1 MKNTKIQ
8 LALIF
13 LINFFKESVILNIE
27 IVCKIFFSLADMF
40 KNIKNDKIN
49 KEVSQFEEKVFETV
63 KLCLNKFISD
73 FEVELDKKKLNN
85 FTNIIECLVPLEN
98 DSIPLHL
105 KGFMKYNKK
114 NAPIKF
120 LLLIILLERF
130 FYYIS

>member
-1 MKNTKIQ
+1 
-8 LALIF
+8 
-13 LINFFKESVILNIE
+13 
-27 IVCKIFFSLADMF
+27 MF

-63 KLCLNKFISD
+63 KLCLNTFIGD
-73 FEVELDKKKLNN
+73 FEVELDKNKLNN

-114 NAPIKF
+114 NAPIK
-120 LLLIILLERF
+120 LLIIKIYE
-130 FYYIS
+130 YIKEINPFKDYKSSNINYHLYQGYSLYEIISHNKKYNEKIDI